1 VTVTLMNLR
10 RSCALVI
17 ALTLWVTNAVA
28 ANPPAPQ
35 LSPDPSLAAY
45 AKPQQLIELRD
56 GRRIHLFCLGKGSP
70 TVILTAG
77 GGGWAGVWSK
87 VQAPIALK
95 TRVCAWDRAGWGFS
109 DPSSAPQDVSHTTA
123 DLEEALNSAKIDGPY
138 VLVGHSAGSYESLL
152 FADRH
157 PRQVLGMV
165 LIDPSFPDQ
174 DRRRGLVA
182 PRFSAFEQKNLDRAV
197 AALKTCAAELKSGRL
212 TIGSPDPDKCLDYP
226 PTFPREL
233 RAALLRL
240 DTNPARLMTEAST
253 VEQFSHSSV
262 IVVNAKRNY
271 RSMPIRVLTAA
282 DHPVPPNLPADA
294 AVEWPIFGLEWQHA
308 HDAMA
313 ALSADGINT
322 TVDGTSHYIQNLKP
336 AVVISSVDEV
346 IDKVRTNSAV
356 PQKH

>member
-1 VTVTLMNLR
+1 MNLPKC
-10 RSCALVI
+10 CAL
-17 ALTLWVTNAVA
+17 LTVLFLWVTHAVA

-35 LSPDPSLAAY
+35 LLPDASLAVY

-77 GGGWAGVWSK
+77 LGDWAASWSH
-87 VQAPIALK
+87 VQASIALR
-95 TRVCAWDRAGWGFS
+95 TRVCAWDRAGFGFS

-123 DLEEALNSAKIDGPY
+123 DLEETLNSAKIDGPY

-165 LIDPSFPDQ
+165 FIDPSFPDQ
-174 DRRRGLVA
+174 DRRQGLVA
-182 PRFSAFEQKNLDRAV
+182 PRFSAFEQKNLDRAL
-197 AALKTCAAELKSGRL
+197 AALKKCAAELKSGRL
-212 TIGSPDPDKCLDYP
+212 TIGSLDPDKCHDYP
-226 PTFPREL
+226 PTFPPEL
-233 RAALLRL
+233 KAALLRL

-253 VEQFSHSSV
+253 IKQFSHSSV

-271 RSMPIRVLTAA
+271 RSMPIRVLTAS
-282 DHPVPPNLPADA
+282 DHPPPPSMPADA
-294 AVEWPIFGLEWQHA
+294 AAEQTTTFDREWRRA

-313 ALSADGINT
+313 ALSTDGINT
-322 TVDGTSHYIQNLKP
+322 IVEGSRHYIQNLKP

-346 IDKVRTNSAV
+346 IDRVRTNSAV

>member
-1 VTVTLMNLR
+1 MNLPKC
-10 RSCALVI
+10 CAL
-17 ALTLWVTNAVA
+17 LTVLFLWVTHAVA

-35 LSPDPSLAAY
+35 LLPDASLAVY
-45 AKPQQLIELRD
+45 AKPQQIIELRD

-77 GGGWAGVWSK
+77 GGGWARDWSK

-123 DLEEALNSAKIDGPY
+123 DLEKALKRAAIDGSY
-138 VLVGHSAGSYESLL
+138 VLVGHSMGGYESLL

-174 DRRRGLVA
+174 FRRGRLVA
-182 PRFSAFEQKNLDRAV
+182 PRLSAFEQKNLARGV
-197 AALKTCAAELKSGRL
+197 ATRKKCAAELKSGRL

-226 PTFPREL
+226 PTYPPEL
-233 RAALLRL
+233 KAALLRL

-253 VEQFSHSSV
+253 VEQFSRSSV

-282 DHPVPPNLPADA
+282 DFPPLPSMPADVA
-294 AVEWPIFGLEWQHA
+294 AELPTFVLEWRRA

-313 ALSADGINT
+313 ALSTDGTNT
-322 TVDGTSHYIQNLKP
+322 TVKGSSHFIQNVKP
-336 AVVISSVDEV
+336 AVVISAVDEV
-346 IDKVRTNSAV
+346 IDKVQMNLAASQQR
-356 PQKH
+356 